1 MRRQVFEKGGGGI
14 PFAANLIFYAPLT
27 ENDLTDHVSGE
38 ALHTKSTSVTWNSQY
53 GMYNIQKSGTGGAYF
68 QNLNL
73 GLPFTSSDFSQV
85 SCTCIFDFILTNS
98 SDAKYANLVGLA
110 KGYYNSTANHR
121 FPLFFMKF
129 VSPAITVNVKYQMAW
144 TLNNGVFKFY
154 IDGNEINLNSPYSAA
169 DSFDYNECNTYVSLA
184 TGNWSGNNG
193 GGCFGNIRIYDRA
206 LTASEVAQL

>member
-14 PFAANLIFYAPLT
+14 PFAENLIFYAPLT
-27 ENDLTDHVSGE
+27 ENDLTDHISGE
-38 ALHTKSTSVTWNSQY
+38 ALRTNSTNVTWNTTHN
-53 GMYNIQKSGTGGAYF
+53 MYDIQKSGAGSAYF

-73 GLPFTSSDFSQV
+73 GLPFTSSDYSQV
-85 SCTCIFDFILTNS
+85 SCTCVFDYIKTLT
-98 SDAKYANLVGLA
+98 SDTLYCNLVGLA
-110 KGYYNSTANHR
+110 KGYNNSGHR

-154 IDGNEINLNSPYSAA
+154 IDGNEVNLNSPYSAA

-184 TGNWSGNNG
+184 AGNWSGNNG